1 MDIVFARTTA
11 IAGHVTINEGSH
23 WPANDPIVQAY
34 PSLFTASPRTGLSFS
49 RTPDPDEEPAPPA
62 PPAPAAEQTDSTA
75 ASTAGAEEREEP
87 PPVEQATKAP
97 GEKRTTRR
105 AR

>member
-23 WPANDPIVQAY
+23 WPADDPIVQAF
-34 PSLFTASPRTGLSFS
+34 PNLFTANPRAGLSYS
-49 RTPDPDEEPAPPA
+49 RRPADEDEP
-62 PPAPAAEQTDSTA
+62 EQRI
-75 ASTAGAEEREEP
+75 EQVP
-87 PPVEQATKAP
+87 IEQATKAP

-105 AR
+105 AQ